1 MRQPTDRTDKVKR
14 ENSERAGRAK
24 AGNLPLM
31 LGPLLLTRQVLE
43 QEATHVIN
51 AAKKVAEEASC
62 WLSAALVAIFRI
74 QSTARPRSHLRAGSW
89 QPGARLLR
97 E

>member
-51 AAKKVAEEASC
+51 AAKKVAEGSKLLAQRRFGRYFSNTEHRTTKKPPASGIM
-62 WLSAALVAIFRI
+62 AAGCPVA
-74 QSTARPRSHLRAGSW
+74 A
-89 QPGARLLR
+89 
-97 E
+97 

>member
-14 ENSERAGRAK
+14 QNSERAGRAK

-31 LGPLLLTRQVLE
+31 LGPLLLARQVLE

-62 WLSAALVAIFRI
+62 WLSAALVAIF
-74 QSTARPRSHLRAGSW
+74 SNTEHRATKKPPASGIMAAGC
-89 QPGARLLR
+89 PVAA
-97 E
+97 